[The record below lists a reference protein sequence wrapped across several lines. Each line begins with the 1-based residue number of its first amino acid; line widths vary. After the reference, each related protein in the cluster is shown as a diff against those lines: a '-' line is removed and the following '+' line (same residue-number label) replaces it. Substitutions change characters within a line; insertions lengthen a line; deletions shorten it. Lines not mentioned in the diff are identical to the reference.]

1 MPCPRWPFVAS
12 TVSERLAVPGS
23 SGGTATGDCRARFY
37 VGFRWL
43 LFWALTARIASGFAG
58 LLAVLRFCG
67 SRWGTN
73 GHLWSLPSSCGTFPG
88 GRLAFLG
95 RQALHSII
103 RGAACGGVECLRAL
117 LLADATGVASRSSP
131 MQVPSRSPFAVG
143 TLPHSLG
150 LARLP
155 VGDAACSVNPWCLV
169 PPGHILM
176 GLVFGARLS
185 NCEETPKPP
194 LPPCSG
200 NTAAAPRD

>member
-1 MPCPRWPFVAS
+1 
-12 TVSERLAVPGS
+12 
-23 SGGTATGDCRARFY
+23 
-37 VGFRWL
+37 
-43 LFWALTARIASGFAG
+43 
-58 LLAVLRFCG
+58 
-67 SRWGTN
+67 
-73 GHLWSLPSSCGTFPG
+73 
-88 GRLAFLG
+88 
-95 RQALHSII
+95 
-103 RGAACGGVECLRAL
+103 
-117 LLADATGVASRSSP
+117 